1 MAVFSV
7 NQARHFY
14 VASEVKTPHVVASDA
29 TGSIAVRTDTGKTH
43 LYFEYKSA
51 DDLVRSDLIDIKNIM
66 YAKATD
72 ASDMS
77 RELQSAIV
85 TLDSTV
91 NNGSPVGGQ
100 DYILR
105 VVIDNYIGVSEDS
118 KYIKYGMVHAYTGMT
133 ASKFYVELAKSLVKN
148 FSKDTGLIKVTLQES
163 TEGEDEAVPVD
174 VNTKWDTLTSNYTGV
189 IIDEVEQ
196 PWKLG
201 TMPQSPATFTLIP
214 TTITV
219 EGDERVWGVVEEME
233 PSATLNNGK
242 VIADMEYFY
251 MGERGDVYRGI
262 GWPNTITTT
271 YLVNPTLAYHTL
283 DIHYAYVGSNESVQK
298 SEKDITIVSE
308 NPEVIND
315 IITAFNSA
323 TGLEIAT
330 LVVEDT
336 DEGTGSEN

>member
-91 NNGSPVGGQ
+91 NGGSPVGGQ

-105 VVIDNYIGVSEDS
+105 VVIDNYIGISEDS

-148 FSKDTGLIKVTLQES
+148 FSKDAGLIKVTLQEEVTPEEES
-163 TEGEDEAVPVD
+163 GETTEAVPVD
-174 VNTKWDTLTSNYTGV
+174 VNTKWDTLVGEYSGV

-251 MGERGDVYRGI
+251 MGERGDIYRGI
-262 GWPNTITTT
+262 GWPNTIATT
-271 YLVNPTLAYHTL
+271 YLVDPTKAYHTL

-298 SEKDITIVSE
+298 SEKDITIVASDKTVL
-308 NPEVIND
+308 NAIIGKIND
-315 IITAFNSA
+315 A
-323 TGLEIAT
+323 TSLSIAT
-330 LVVEDT
+330 L
-336 DEGTGSEN
+336 